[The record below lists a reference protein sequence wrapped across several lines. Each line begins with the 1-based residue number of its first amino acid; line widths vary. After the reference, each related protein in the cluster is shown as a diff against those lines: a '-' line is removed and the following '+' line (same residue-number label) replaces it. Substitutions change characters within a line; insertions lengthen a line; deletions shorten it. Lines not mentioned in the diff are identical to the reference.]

1 MAGVFTPR
9 DYDTPEEWVGEIR
22 NLDNVVEL
30 AVWCA
35 HRGVTPHLNTGRMF
49 KPHGDGMFM
58 CAPSHWGDLFE
69 DIDFVS
75 QDDEDTI
82 PTAVWERM
90 LIMDDVMCEA
100 IETCRDHGSLFVEI
114 MTKVRSLLYVIARV
128 DGDTLPDDPPDF
140 FSDVRKWTPY
150 PDDET
155 IHDFVQ
161 NWLLPATVDETIK
174 LLAYCGVDG
183 VEITDGFV
191 SINAQRL
198 AKQGFADFCYML
210 RDSGIAEQMGGQ
222 TVEFD
227 ADSTEEERAAAIQEV
242 MDSYTDFDFDPDS
255 DDNDDETFH
264 TGRRSVGP

>member
-1 MAGVFTPR
+1 MTGVFTPR

-35 HRGVTPHLNTGRMF
+35 HRGVTPNLHTGRMF

-100 IETCRDHGSLFVEI
+100 IEKCRDHGSLFVEI
-114 MTKVRSLLYVIARV
+114 MTKVRSLLYVIVRV
-128 DGDTLPDDPPDF
+128 DTDTLPDEPPEF

-150 PDDET
+150 PDAET

-161 NWLLPATVDETIK
+161 NWLIPATVSETVR
-174 LLAYCGVDG
+174 LLAHCGVDG

-191 SINAQRL
+191 SINSLKLSQA
-198 AKQGFADFCYML
+198 GFDDFCYML
-210 RDSGIAEQMGGQ
+210 RDSGVTEQMGGSC
-222 TVEFD
+222 VEL
-227 ADSTEEERAAAIQEV
+227 STSMSEEERAAAIQEV

-255 DDNDDETFH
+255 DDNDDETFNA
-264 TGRRSVGP
+264 GMRSVGP